1 MRGFLFA
8 FLFAVASCGTSS
20 SSSTLPTN
28 TSDAITTPAAE
39 PGQLVDAL
47 LGESP
52 AAAWSPTEKRAVF
65 QTTYREEGSGSG
77 LSITFSGVGGT
88 GDSVEVYT
96 PGQDIAAGTAAAR
109 PQLVERLT
117 GKGYQ
122 MMEYTAWPDG
132 AASMKLPTGADLTW
146 DGAALASAGKQLT
159 SIPPEDPHKP
169 APTGVFSLAGASTIV
184 FIYVMDP
191 GEAYVEGFNVFNGA
205 QVLAL

>member
-1 MRGFLFA
+1 MRGTFFA
-8 FLFAVASCGTSS
+8 ILLGVASCSKSS
-20 SSSTLPTN
+20 PSTLPASTAP
-28 TSDAITTPAAE
+28 TVSAPAAD

-47 LGESP
+47 LGDAP
-52 AAAWSPTEKRAVF
+52 AAAWSPTENRAVF

-77 LSITFSGVGGT
+77 LSITFAGVGGT

-122 MMEYTAWPDG
+122 MMDYTAWPDG
-132 AASMKLPTGADLTW
+132 AASVKLPTGADVSW
-146 DGAALASAGKQLT
+146 DGAALSSAGKQLT
-159 SIPPEDPHKP
+159 SIPPEAPHAP
-169 APTGVFSLAGASTIV
+169 APTGVFSLAGANAIV

-191 GEAYVEGFNVFNGA
+191 GEAYVEGYNVFNGA